1 LTQNKDVGVS
11 TGVCVQT
18 VIKPNVLT

>member
-18 VIKPNVLT
+18 VIEPNVLT